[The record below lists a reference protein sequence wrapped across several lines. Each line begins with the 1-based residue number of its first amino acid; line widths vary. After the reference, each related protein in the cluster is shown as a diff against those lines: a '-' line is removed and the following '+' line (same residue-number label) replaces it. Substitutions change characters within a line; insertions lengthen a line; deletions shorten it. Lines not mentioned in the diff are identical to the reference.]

1 MTTAGDGTPAS
12 RGATR
17 SVRPNHPPDR
27 PIQQPRRRD
36 DPARPYVPLQSD
48 AMAGP
53 HHDWNATDALG
64 YFYTEPPQEAAN
76 AFFADPLST
85 YVTQGGRE
93 DPVNVLQAG
102 CLAPLRELGIRGLA
116 DKGFRI
122 SVTVADEDTPL
133 TRQVLDTTSETYDG
147 VITGD
152 LRTVGIPRRAFDI
165 VYCGSLLERV
175 RHVELVL
182 DHLVGA
188 LKPGG
193 LLMIR
198 MGDRQA
204 ASALLDR
211 RLPHLLRRRLWRG
224 LHPGTPGPFP
234 AVYEKAVSK
243 NGIHS
248 YTLLRGLVVAQQ
260 VAEPT
265 LQANPARLSST
276 LRGACAVISWLTG
289 GRFDNGHDEL
299 LYVIRKP
306 QDRFARVV

>member
-1 MTTAGDGTPAS
+1 MTTAGDGTPGS

-17 SVRPNHPPDR
+17 SVRTNPPPNR
-27 PIQQPRRRD
+27 PAQQPRPD
-36 DPARPYVPLQSD
+36 DPARPYVPLRPD
-48 AMAGP
+48 AVAGP

-64 YFYTEPPQEAAN
+64 YFYTEPPQDAVN
-76 AFFADPLST
+76 PFFADPLTT
-85 YVTQGGRE
+85 YVTQGTTG
-93 DPVNVLQAG
+93 DPLNVLQAG
-102 CLAPLRELGIRGLA
+102 CLAPLHELGIRGLA
-116 DKGFRI
+116 GKGFRI
-122 SVTVADEDTPL
+122 AVTVADEDTPL
-133 TRQVLDTTSETYDG
+133 TRQILDATSETYDG

-152 LRTVGIPRRAFDI
+152 LRTVAIPRRAFDI

-175 RHVELVL
+175 KHVELVL

-198 MGDRQA
+198 MGDRRA

-211 RLPHLLRRRLWRG
+211 RLPSPMRRRLWRG

-234 AVYEKAVSK
+234 VVYEKAVSK
-243 NGIHS
+243 QGIYS
-248 YTLLRGLVVAQQ
+248 FTLMRGLVVAQQ
-260 VAEPT
+260 GAEPT
-265 LQANPARLSST
+265 LQANPARLSSM
-276 LRGACAVISWLTG
+276 LRGACTVISRLTG
-289 GRFDNGHDEL
+289 GRFENGHDEL